1 LRHDRSAPPRR
12 HTQSRCESLGFLT
25 APANLLLEPPQVGLD
40 LGSDDDSGSR
50 VPQDGVDDAACGL
63 RDRDLQIRPPARV
76 QRTEERLDHRR
87 LDAVV
92 NSGAVA
98 GEVAEA
104 QIGADG
110 DADRNEDLGAR
121 AGLPGLNP
129 AEIRCID
136 PGRAAQR
143 RDGDVRVETHPPDVL
158 ARVEIEAPKAASG
171 FTSDLGASRV
181 HVTMKA

>member
-1 LRHDRSAPPRR
+1 MPLAASPR
-12 HTQSRCESLGFLT
+12 TG
-25 APANLLLEPPQVGLD
+25 G
-40 LGSDDDSGSR
+40 
-50 VPQDGVDDAACGL
+50 AARARGAAGGG
-63 RDRDLQIRPPARV
+63 RGGGTRQGRPPARV

-143 RDGDVRVETHPPDVL
+143 RDGDVRVETHPPEVL
-158 ARVEIEAPKAASG
+158 ARGGDEGAEA
-171 FTSDLGASRV
+171 
-181 HVTMKA
+181 